1 LSRDPAHCADQRE
14 EGRGKREEGRGKREE
29 GRGKREEGRG
39 KREEG
44 RGKREEGRGLGV
56 GRCVRAAWS
65 KDASL
70 PRIS

>member
-44 RGKREEGRGLGV
+44 RGKREERWESDAAFARRGA
-56 GRCVRAAWS
+56 RMRHYRES
-65 KDASL
+65 
-70 PRIS
+70 P